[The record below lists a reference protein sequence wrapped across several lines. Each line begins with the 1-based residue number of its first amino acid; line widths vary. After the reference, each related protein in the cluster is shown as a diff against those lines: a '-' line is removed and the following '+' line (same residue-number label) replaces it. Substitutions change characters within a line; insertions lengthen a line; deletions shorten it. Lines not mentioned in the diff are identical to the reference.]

1 MINDKFWTFPAYV
14 KILYA
19 KPKKNKFYILR
30 KKFNKVQYGSPPPLS
45 KKKEGGETTIIVMQL
60 GKPAVENLSPFSD
73 LKMRV
78 WF

>member
-1 MINDKFWTFPAYV
+1 MAAPPP
-14 KILYA
+14 
-19 KPKKNKFYILR
+19 PKKTR
-30 KKFNKVQYGSPPPLS
+30 G
-45 KKKEGGETTIIVMQL
+45 GGETKIIVMQL

>member
-1 MINDKFWTFPAYV
+1 MTKFGLFLLTLKYFMRNQKKEQV
-14 KILYA
+14 LY
-19 KPKKNKFYILR
+19 LR
-30 KKFNKVQYGSPPPLS
+30 KNFNKVQYGSPPPP
-45 KKKEGGETTIIVMQL
+45 KRGGGGETKIIVMQL